1 MVLLEEKFLKMRE
14 IFRNI
19 KKFKP
24 FDWILIGLTF
34 ILVLIFAFVFFRS
47 SSYKI
52 VTIEV
57 TQESTFAWEVWD
69 ASGSKM
75 WFSDLFHKGMKERD
89 GLGNV
94 KAELLDT
101 FSYEKT
107 PARITVYLTTKLRVV
122 YNRASNTYTYKG
134 TPVLIGS
141 KIKVNFDNLLVEGL
155 ITDIEGV
162 SDKREKRLITV
173 EAQIR
178 EENSTYLET
187 SGTKAYI
194 ADAIKVGEEIKDNN
208 GNTIIKIIDKK
219 VEPAQRVV
227 VTSDGRAMLRVDPVR
242 KDIYLTLEINA
253 LKIGERYFLL
263 NDIPIVIDYS
273 LPINTPHL
281 SLFPVVTKFISIQ
294 R

>member
-14 IFRNI
+14 ILKNI

-34 ILVLIFAFVFFRS
+34 ILVLIFTFVFFRNS
-47 SSYKI
+47 IYKV

-57 TQESTFAWEVWD
+57 TQESTYAWEVWD

-273 LPINTPHL
+273 LPINTPQL

>member
-1 MVLLEEKFLKMRE
+1 MRE
-14 IFRNI
+14 ILKNI

-34 ILVLIFAFVFFRS
+34 ILVLIFTFVFFRNS
-47 SSYKI
+47 IYKV

-57 TQESTFAWEVWD
+57 TQESTYAWEVWD

>member
-14 IFRNI
+14 ILKNI

-34 ILVLIFAFVFFRS
+34 ILVLIFTFVFFRNS
-47 SSYKI
+47 IYKV

-57 TQESTFAWEVWD
+57 TQESTYAWEVWD

>member
-1 MVLLEEKFLKMRE
+1 VVLLEEKFLKMRE
-14 IFRNI
+14 ILKNI

-34 ILVLIFAFVFFRS
+34 ILVLIFTFVFFRNS
-47 SSYKI
+47 IYKV

-57 TQESTFAWEVWD
+57 TQESTYAWEVWD